1 MTEASIL
8 LDNSGLQVSE
18 VAEVLG
24 FKDAAYFS
32 RFFKRIAGVSPRAHR
47 AGAALKRN
55 DVNTNYAAWP

>member
-1 MTEASIL
+1 M
-8 LDNSGLQVSE
+8 QVSE
-18 VAEVLG
+18 VAEALG

-47 AGAALKRN
+47 AGAALKRS